1 MACENGIR
9 SGRQQIRGFDMSDA
23 AIIEARAVTKEFRRR
38 DRVLTQVLRGVD
50 LAVPAGQIVGIHGAV
65 ASGKTTLLRLFAA
78 LERPTSGDILYA
90 GRPLWSHT
98 WRGWRPST
106 PRRGFALPVFKNAVA
121 SLDPSWPL
129 WRTVTEAACL
139 AGVVRTRAL
148 AERQRLA
155 TDLLARVGLSRE
167 QINDAPKHLSASQ
180 CQQVAIHERRCVFQA
195 KLGKVLVGRFFT
207 MKKTRPGG
215 VPIHCSSMVRRE
227 FSGEWRLPGCASHRA
242 LAK

>member
-1 MACENGIR
+1 
-9 SGRQQIRGFDMSDA
+9 MSDA

-167 QINDAPKHLSASQ
+167 RINDAPKHLSASQ
-180 CQQVAIHERRCVFQA
+180 CQQVAILRLIAARPAAALLDEPTSTIERTSVTAVLWMLRGLAEGGAAVVVFSEDMA
-195 KLGKVLVGRFFT
+195 MLAGLTPRLFELRDGVLAAVE
-207 MKKTRPGG
+207 
-215 VPIHCSSMVRRE
+215 RE
-227 FSGEWRLPGCASHRA
+227 S
-242 LAK
+242 